1 MTRTELEQ
9 YPSLLKE
16 IEYLKNKSR
25 QVEKDH
31 KAFMVA
37 DTVYGSTEANTQNRT
52 ITIHGIDWV
61 EYDKKVQK
69 YIKKLAEQIN
79 RAASLRLEIEDFI
92 AEIPDSCTRNIFRLR
107 YLDNKQFHQIAI
119 DLRMGGESTPRKRHN
134 RYLDNY
140 FQMSD
145 CSD

>member
-16 IEYLKNKSR
+16 IEYLKSKAK

-31 KAFMVA
+31 KAFLVA
-37 DTVYGSTEANTQNRT
+37 DAVYGSTEANPQNRT
-52 ITIHGIDWV
+52 ITIHGIDW
-61 EYDKKVQK
+61 EAYDRKVQK

-79 RAASLRLEIEDFI
+79 RAASLRLEIEEFI
-92 AEIPDSCTRNIFRLR
+92 SQIPDSCTRNIFRLR
-107 YLDNKQFHQIAI
+107 YLDNKQFHQISI
-119 DLRMGGESTPRKRHN
+119 ELKMSGESTPRMRHN

-140 FQMSD
+140 FNMCD
-145 CSD
+145 